1 LRQLWQLKQVKQ
13 TRQLRKI
20 YQKIEKFIEFF
31 LNNGH
36 CYEFFYKRCLKGDD
50 QYDRYSNE
58 RGLNTICLNERN
70 STKLDTVTFEQKMFI
85 CKIVTCKKFD

>member
-1 LRQLWQLKQVKQ
+1 MTTKTSKTNKATKKDLPKD
-13 TRQLRKI
+13 RKVHRI
-20 YQKIEKFIEFF
+20 FF